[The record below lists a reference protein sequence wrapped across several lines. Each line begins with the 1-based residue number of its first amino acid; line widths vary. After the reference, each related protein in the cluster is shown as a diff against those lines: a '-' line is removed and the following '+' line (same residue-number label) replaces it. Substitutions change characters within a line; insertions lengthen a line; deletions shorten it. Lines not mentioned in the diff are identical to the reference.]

1 MLHREFTVEYG
12 TDEIH
17 PQQVSFSSVVIPFA
31 QNFERFD
38 PGVDVFNDD
47 TFPRQLAIE

>member
-17 PQQVSFSSVVIPFA
+17 PQQMSFSSVAIPFA

-38 PGVDVFNDD
+38 PSVVISTVLTAVDV
-47 TFPRQLAIE
+47 I